1 MGRKWILNHMSLTG
15 VETTMLFAKRTFLIA
30 GVYGLVVLLPQYL
43 LEARIGRDSPPAVT
57 HPEYYYGF
65 IGVAVAWQIAFFVLA
80 KDPVRYRPM
89 MIPAII
95 EKATFGIAVGVLFA
109 LDRVSLP
116 MLGAGFVDLVLGA
129 LFILAYIRTLRFS
142 TDREQYAM
150 PAE

>member
-1 MGRKWILNHMSLTG
+1 MALTG
-15 VETTMLFAKRTFLIA
+15 VEITMLFAKRNFLIA

-43 LEARIGRDSPPAVT
+43 LEARIGRDFPPAIT

-116 MLGAGFVDLVLGA
+116 MLGAGFVDLVLFA
-129 LFILAYIRTLRFS
+129 LFISCVS
-142 TDREQYAM
+142 TDSAIFY
-150 PAE
+150 